1 MKKNSIIG
9 TRQATLLI
17 AFMWLAYF
25 LNYSDRQAVFSMF
38 PTLKADLGMTDK
50 QLGLT
55 GAIFLWVYAI
65 GCPIAGQLADHFS
78 KRILVVLSLT
88 LWSIVTI
95 ATGFA
100 GSAVMILSLRALMGI
115 SESMF
120 MPTAIA
126 LTANAHPPSLRSR
139 AIAILTTAQ
148 IVGTI
153 AGSWFGGWMADR
165 GEWRSAFF
173 VLGSVGL
180 LYALPYFLFLRNVN
194 QNSTF
199 EINTISKRLAF
210 PVLIKVRTFLL
221 LCIVFPIF
229 VFGLWMLYG
238 WLPNFLHDKF
248 LLNQSDSALNAT
260 IFVQGATLFGLLGGG
275 VIADAL
281 YRYTKASRLW
291 LMTASLILCA
301 PCLHALGNS
310 DTLNTTRIAAA
321 GFGLFSGL
329 MMGNIFPAAFEVVPA
344 DTRASAVG
352 FLNFFGAIMS
362 GFATLFG
369 GIWKQSLGIDRL
381 LSLTAVAYLVAGIAL
396 IAGIKK
402 LFPYDFKTA
411 H

>member
-1 MKKNSIIG
+1 MTKDPIAG

-17 AFMWLAYF
+17 AFMWVAYF

-55 GAIFLWVYAI
+55 GALFLWVYAI
-65 GCPIAGQLADHFS
+65 GCPIAGQIADHFS
-78 KRILVVLSLT
+78 KRILVVLSLII
-88 LWSIVTI
+88 WSIVTI

-100 GSAVMILSLRALMGI
+100 GSAVIILSLRALMGI

-126 LTANAHPPSLRSR
+126 LTANAHPPPLRSR

-148 IVGTI
+148 IAGTI

-180 LYALPYFLFLRNVN
+180 LYALPYFLFLRKVN
-194 QNSTF
+194 ENSTS
-199 EINTISKRLAF
+199 ENNTISKRLAF

-229 VFGLWMLYG
+229 VFGLWLLYG

-248 LLNQSDSALNAT
+248 SLNQSDAALNAT
-260 IFVQGATLFGLLGGG
+260 IFVQGATLIGLLGGG
-275 VIADAL
+275 VIADAM
-281 YRYTKASRLW
+281 YRHTKASRLW

-329 MMGNIFPAAFEVVPA
+329 MMGNIFPAVFEVVPA

-369 GIWKQSLGIDRL
+369 GIWKQSLGIDGL
-381 LSLTAVAYLVAGIAL
+381 LSLTALAYVLSGIAL
-396 IAGIKK
+396 IVGIKR
-402 LFPYDFKTA
+402 LFPKDYKTE